1 MLFYEIGT
9 HIKILIRAYVEDK
22 YGLIRP
28 EYIFTLTWRTT
39 LKKSY
44 KNMILDNFNI

>member
-1 MLFYEIGT
+1 EIGT

-22 YGLIRP
+22 YTLIRS
-28 EYIFTLTWRTT
+28 EYLFTLIWRIT
-39 LKKSY
+39 LKISY